1 VESENEIK
9 IFGQKARARFTC
21 KAYNKFVLCAI
32 NLAVSLAPKIFKS
45 FPFSTS
51 MHFHSNYPS
60 LPLSLSHTLF
70 LHFSQYILVN
80 PFSLSNFGHLSF
92 YLSLSLFIC
101 LYLFL
106 SVFRSLFHPLLFPF
120 FIYST
125 YLSSSLP
132 LCLFLS
138 PALLSVCLSSH
149 LLLYVCL
156 PSLYPPIYFC
166 LYLFLTFFL
175 SLCLFC
181 L

>member
-1 VESENEIK
+1 
-9 IFGQKARARFTC
+9 
-21 KAYNKFVLCAI
+21 
-32 NLAVSLAPKIFKS
+32 
-45 FPFSTS
+45 

-92 YLSLSLFIC
+92 YFSLSLTIC

-125 YLSSSLP
+125 YLSFSLP

-149 LLLYVCL
+149 CYCMCVCPLFIHLYIFACICSSL
-156 PSLYPPIYFC
+156 SFSLFGFSASRYLSLYYC
-166 LYLFLTFFL
+166 VFLLRQTL
-175 SLCLFC
+175 
-181 L
+181 

>member
-1 VESENEIK
+1 
-9 IFGQKARARFTC
+9 
-21 KAYNKFVLCAI
+21 
-32 NLAVSLAPKIFKS
+32 
-45 FPFSTS
+45 

-92 YLSLSLFIC
+92 YFSLSLFIC

-125 YLSSSLP
+125 YLSFSLP
-132 LCLFLS
+132 LCLFLC
-138 PALLSVCLSSH
+138 PACTTFCISIFPLATVCVSA
-149 LLLYVCL
+149 
-156 PSLYPPIYFC
+156 
-166 LYLFLTFFL
+166 L
-175 SLCLFC
+175 SLSTYIFLPVFVPHYLSLSLPFLPLDISLFITVSFF
-181 L
+181 